1 MTYWVGALMP
11 LKFNTK
17 NLSDSIM
24 AIAAVVVILM
34 IIVPLPTVLLDL
46 LMAVNL
52 LAALLILLLVIYT
65 PRAIDFSSFPTVLL
79 IITVFGLGLNVSSTR
94 LILTKGTAFDGKMVR
109 AFSSFVVGSGGTE
122 GTLVGFVIFII
133 IIAVQ
138 AMVITKGATR
148 IAEVAAR
155 FTLDAMPM
163 KQAAIESEYN
173 QGALTEDEARKKKL
187 ELQVESDFYASMDGA
202 SKFVSGNVKLGI
214 LITVINLVVGLIV
227 GMVFREEDFQTSI
240 GIYASLTIG
249 DGLLSQLPSLL
260 VSFATGL
267 IVARAASDGT
277 TTIGETVKKEFTK
290 SSYIYI
296 VGGALMAILG
306 LLPGFPW
313 YVLIPM
319 GAALIY
325 LGMRLRKTEVNKAK
339 AKEMVAN
346 QKKAEGSSPTREVE
360 KNSIAPLDDLSLELG
375 LGLLQLVDKEKGAEL
390 LERITRIR
398 RESLLDLGLVVPP
411 IRIIDNMRLEPNE
424 YSFKIKGVEI
434 GKSKI
439 RMGCY
444 MCMDTGGVINKIQGE
459 ATVEPAFNLPA
470 IWVTEDKR
478 EEAERSGYSVIDPP
492 TIIATHLTELIKKHA
507 SEILGRQEV
516 KSMLD
521 ALTEKYPAV
530 VEEVTKI
537 FSVGQIQKVLQ
548 GLLKEQVSIRNMVVI
563 LETISD
569 YGGVTKDTFD
579 LVEKARQALG
589 RQICLQYS
597 DEKNTLHV
605 FTVDPG
611 FISRIVESGVKTVN
625 GPIAALE
632 INEQRSWIAALSGAV
647 NLAGERGYMPV
658 ILCPQE
664 ARALIKASSER
675 ELPQIV
681 VLSIPEIASDIKV
694 EMIGEIR
701 VDT

>member
-1 MTYWVGALMP
+1 MALKSN
-11 LKFNTK
+11 LFK

-24 AIAAVVVILM
+24 AVAAIVVILM

-46 LMAVNL
+46 LMACNL
-52 LAALLILLLVIYT
+52 LASLLILLLVIYT
-65 PRAIDFSSFPTVLL
+65 PRAIDFSSFPTILL
-79 IITVFGLGLNVSSTR
+79 IVTVFGLGLNVSSTR
-94 LILTKGTAFDGKMVR
+94 LILSKGTQFDGKMVR
-109 AFSSFVVGSGGTE
+109 AFSTFVVGSGGME
-122 GTLVGFVIFII
+122 GTLIGFVIFII

-173 QGALTEDEARKKKL
+173 QGALTEEEARQKKL

-202 SKFVSGNVKLGI
+202 SKFVSGNVKVGI
-214 LITVINLVVGLIV
+214 FITVINLVVGLIF
-227 GMVFREEDFQTSI
+227 GMVLREENFQDAI
-240 GIYASLTIG
+240 GVYASLTIG

-267 IVARAASDGT
+267 IVARAASDGK

-296 VGGALMAILG
+296 VGGVAMGILG
-306 LLPGFPW
+306 ILPGFPW
-313 YVLIPM
+313 YVLVPM
-319 GAALIY
+319 GAALVY
-325 LGMRLRKTEVNKAK
+325 LGIRLHKVEVIKQTTSIAAEK
-339 AKEMVAN
+339 
-346 QKKAEGSSPTREVE
+346 QKKAGSASPSKELER
-360 KNSIAPLDDLSLELG
+360 NAIAPLDELSLELG

-521 ALTEKYPAV
+521 ALKEKYPAV

-537 FSVGQIQKVLQ
+537 FSMGQIQKVLQ

-569 YGGVTKDTFD
+569 FGGVTKDTFD
-579 LVEKARQALG
+579 LVEKVRQALG
-589 RQICLQYS
+589 RQICLQYA
-597 DEKNTLHV
+597 DDKNTLHV
-605 FTVDPG
+605 FTVEPA
-611 FISRIVESGVKTVN
+611 FLSRIVDSGVKTVN

-632 INEQRSWIAALSGAV
+632 INEQRAWLNALSGAV
-647 NLAGERGYMPV
+647 NLAGERGFMPV

-664 ARALIKASSER
+664 ARALVKVSSER

-681 VLSIPEIASDIKV
+681 VLSIQEIAPDIKV

-701 VDT
+701 IGN

>member
-1 MTYWVGALMP
+1 MALKSN
-11 LKFNTK
+11 LFK

-24 AIAAVVVILM
+24 AVAAIVVILM

-46 LMAVNL
+46 LMACNL
-52 LAALLILLLVIYT
+52 LASLLILLLVIYT
-65 PRAIDFSSFPTVLL
+65 PRAIDFSSFPTILL
-79 IITVFGLGLNVSSTR
+79 IVTVFGLGLNVSSTR
-94 LILTKGTAFDGKMVR
+94 LILSKGTQFDGKMVR
-109 AFSSFVVGSGGTE
+109 AFSTFVVGSGGME
-122 GTLVGFVIFII
+122 GTLIGFVIFII

-173 QGALTEDEARKKKL
+173 QGALTEEEARQKKL

-202 SKFVSGNVKLGI
+202 SKFVSGNVKVGI
-214 LITVINLVVGLIV
+214 FITVINLVVGLIF
-227 GMVFREEDFQTSI
+227 GVFLHKESFQDAI

-296 VGGALMAILG
+296 VGGVAMGILG
-306 LLPGFPW
+306 ILPGFPW
-313 YVLIPM
+313 YVLVPM
-319 GAALIY
+319 GAALVY
-325 LGMRLRKTEVNKAK
+325 LGIRLHKVEVIKQTASISAEK
-339 AKEMVAN
+339 
-346 QKKAEGSSPTREVE
+346 QKKASSASPSKELER
-360 KNSIAPLDDLSLELG
+360 NAIAPLDELSLELG

-398 RESLLDLGLVVPP
+398 REPLLDLGLVVPP

-459 ATVEPAFNLPA
+459 ATIEPAFNLPA

-521 ALTEKYPAV
+521 ALKEKYPAV

-537 FSVGQIQKVLQ
+537 FSMGQIQKVLQ

-569 YGGVTKDTFD
+569 FGGVTKDTFD
-579 LVEKARQALG
+579 LVEKVRQALG
-589 RQICLQYS
+589 RQICLQYA
-597 DEKNTLHV
+597 DDKNTLHV
-605 FTVDPG
+605 FTVEPA
-611 FISRIVESGVKTVN
+611 FLSRIVDSGVKTVN

-632 INEQRSWIAALSGAV
+632 INEQRAWLNALSGAV
-647 NLAGERGYMPV
+647 NLAGERGFMPV

-664 ARALIKASSER
+664 ARALVKVSSER

-681 VLSIPEIASDIKV
+681 VLSIQEIAPDIKV

-701 VDT
+701 IGN

>member
-1 MTYWVGALMP
+1 MP
-11 LKFNTK
+11 LKINTK
-17 NLSDSIM
+17 NLSDSIL
-24 AIAAVVVILM
+24 AIAAVVVVLM
-34 IIVPLPTVLLDL
+34 IIIPLPTVLLDF
-46 LMAVNL
+46 LMACNL
-52 LAALLILLLVIYT
+52 LGSLLILLLVIYT
-65 PRAIDFSSFPTVLL
+65 PRAIDFSSFPTILL

-94 LILTKGTAFDGKMVR
+94 LILTKGVNFDGKMVR
-109 AFSSFVVGSGGTE
+109 AFASFVVGSGGTE

-173 QGALTEDEARKKKL
+173 QGALTEEEARQKKL
-187 ELQVESDFYASMDGA
+187 ELQTESNFYASMDGA

-214 LITVINLVVGLIV
+214 LITVINLVVGLIF
-227 GMVFREEDFQTSI
+227 GMVLRGEDFMTSI

-249 DGLLSQLPSLL
+249 DGLLSQLPALL

-267 IVARAASDGT
+267 IVARAASDGN
-277 TTIGETVKKEFTK
+277 TTIGENVKKEFTK

-296 VGGALMAILG
+296 VGGALMGILG
-306 LLPGFPW
+306 FLPGFPW
-313 YVLIPM
+313 YVLVPM
-319 GAALIY
+319 GLALIY
-325 LGMRLRKTEVNKAK
+325 LGIRLRKSEKTKVS
-339 AKEMVAN
+339 AKEAAENQRKATAN
-346 QKKAEGSSPTREVE
+346 APSREVDR
-360 KNSIAPLDDLSLELG
+360 SPIAPLDDLSLELG

-390 LERITRIR
+390 LERITRMR
-398 RESLLDLGLVVPP
+398 RESALDLGLVVPP
-411 IRIIDNMRLEPNE
+411 IRIIDNTRLEPSE

-434 GKSKI
+434 GRSKI

-444 MCMDTGGVINKIQGE
+444 MCMDTGGVINKIAGE

-492 TIIATHLTELIKKHA
+492 TIIATHLTELIKKYA
-507 SEILGRQEV
+507 ADILGRQEV
-516 KSMLD
+516 KAMLD
-521 ALTEKYPAV
+521 ALQEKYPAV

-537 FSVGQIQKVLQ
+537 FTMGQIQKVLQ
-548 GLLKEQVSIRNMVVI
+548 GLLKEQVSIRNLVVI

-569 YGGVTKDTFD
+569 FGGVTKDTYD
-579 LVEKARQALG
+579 LVEKVRQALG
-589 RQICLQYS
+589 RQICLQYA
-597 DEKNTLHV
+597 DERSTLHV
-605 FTVDPG
+605 FTVDPQ
-611 FISRIVESGVKTVN
+611 FISMIVESGVKTVN
-625 GPIAALE
+625 GPIAALDV
-632 INEQRSWIAALSGAV
+632 NLQRAWIQALSGAV
-647 NLAGERGYMPV
+647 NLAGERGFMPV

-664 ARALIKASSER
+664 ARALIKSSSER

-681 VLSIPEIASDIKV
+681 VLSIPEIATDIKV
-694 EMIGEIR
+694 EMIGEIK
-701 VDT
+701 VGN

>member
-1 MTYWVGALMP
+1 MALKSN
-11 LKFNTK
+11 LFK

-24 AIAAVVVILM
+24 AVAAIVVILM

-46 LMAVNL
+46 LMACNL
-52 LAALLILLLVIYT
+52 LASLLILLLVIYT
-65 PRAIDFSSFPTVLL
+65 PRAIDFSSFPTILL
-79 IITVFGLGLNVSSTR
+79 IVTVFGLGLNVSSTR
-94 LILTKGTAFDGKMVR
+94 LILSKGTQFDGKMVR
-109 AFSSFVVGSGGTE
+109 AFSTFVVGSGGME
-122 GTLVGFVIFII
+122 GTLIGFVIFII

-173 QGALTEDEARKKKL
+173 QGALTEEEARQKKL

-202 SKFVSGNVKLGI
+202 SKFVSGNVKVGI
-214 LITVINLVVGLIV
+214 FITVINLVVGLIF
-227 GMVFREEDFQTSI
+227 GMVLREENFQDAI
-240 GIYASLTIG
+240 GVYASLTIG
-249 DGLLSQLPSLL
+249 DGLLSQLPALL

-267 IVARAASDGT
+267 IVARAASDGK

-296 VGGALMAILG
+296 VGGVAMGILG
-306 LLPGFPW
+306 ILPGFPW
-313 YVLIPM
+313 YVLVPM
-319 GAALIY
+319 GAALVY
-325 LGMRLRKTEVNKAK
+325 LGIRLHKVEVIKQTTSIAAEK
-339 AKEMVAN
+339 
-346 QKKAEGSSPTREVE
+346 QKKAGSASPSKELER
-360 KNSIAPLDDLSLELG
+360 NAIAPLDELSLELG

-521 ALTEKYPAV
+521 ALKEKYPAV

-537 FSVGQIQKVLQ
+537 FSMGQIQKVLQ

-569 YGGVTKDTFD
+569 FGGVTKDTFD
-579 LVEKARQALG
+579 LVEKVRQALG
-589 RQICLQYS
+589 RQICLQYT
-597 DEKNTLHV
+597 DDKNTLHV
-605 FTVDPG
+605 FTVEPA
-611 FISRIVESGVKTVN
+611 FLSRIVDSGVKTVN

-632 INEQRSWIAALSGAV
+632 INEQRAWLNALSGAV
-647 NLAGERGYMPV
+647 NLAGERGFMPV

-664 ARALIKASSER
+664 ARALVKVSSER

-681 VLSIPEIASDIKV
+681 VLSIQEIAPDIKV

-701 VDT
+701 IGN

>member
-1 MTYWVGALMP
+1 MALKSN
-11 LKFNTK
+11 LFK

-24 AIAAVVVILM
+24 AVAAIVVILM

-46 LMAVNL
+46 LMACNL
-52 LAALLILLLVIYT
+52 LASLLILLLVIYT
-65 PRAIDFSSFPTVLL
+65 PRAIDFSSFPTILL
-79 IITVFGLGLNVSSTR
+79 IVTVFGLGLNVSSTR
-94 LILTKGTAFDGKMVR
+94 LILSKGTQFDGKMVR
-109 AFSSFVVGSGGTE
+109 AFSTFVVGSGGME
-122 GTLVGFVIFII
+122 GTLIGFVIFII

-173 QGALTEDEARKKKL
+173 QGALTEEEARQKKL

-202 SKFVSGNVKLGI
+202 SKFVSGNVKVGI
-214 LITVINLVVGLIV
+214 FITVINLVVGLIF
-227 GMVFREEDFQTSI
+227 GVFLHEESFQDAI
-240 GIYASLTIG
+240 GVYASLTIG

-267 IVARAASDGT
+267 IVARAASDGK

-296 VGGALMAILG
+296 VGGVAMGILG
-306 LLPGFPW
+306 ILPGFPW
-313 YVLIPM
+313 YVLVPM
-319 GAALIY
+319 GAALVY
-325 LGMRLRKTEVNKAK
+325 LGIRLHKVEVIKQTTSIAAEK
-339 AKEMVAN
+339 
-346 QKKAEGSSPTREVE
+346 QKKAGSASPSKELER
-360 KNSIAPLDDLSLELG
+360 NAIAPLDELSLELG

-459 ATVEPAFNLPA
+459 ATIEPAFNLPA

-521 ALTEKYPAV
+521 ALKEKYPAV

-537 FSVGQIQKVLQ
+537 FSMGQIQKVLQ

-569 YGGVTKDTFD
+569 FGGVTKDTFD
-579 LVEKARQALG
+579 LVEKVRQALG
-589 RQICLQYS
+589 RQICLQYA
-597 DEKNTLHV
+597 DDKNTLHV
-605 FTVDPG
+605 FTVEPA
-611 FISRIVESGVKTVN
+611 FLSRIVDSGVKTVN

-632 INEQRSWIAALSGAV
+632 INEQRAWLNALSGAV
-647 NLAGERGYMPV
+647 NLAGERGFMPV

-664 ARALIKASSER
+664 ARALVKVSSER

-681 VLSIPEIASDIKV
+681 VLSIQEIAPDIKV

-701 VDT
+701 IGN

>member
-1 MTYWVGALMP
+1 MALKSN
-11 LKFNTK
+11 LFK

-24 AIAAVVVILM
+24 AVAAIVVILM

-46 LMAVNL
+46 LMACNL
-52 LAALLILLLVIYT
+52 LASLLILLLVIYT
-65 PRAIDFSSFPTVLL
+65 PRAIDFSSFPTILL
-79 IITVFGLGLNVSSTR
+79 IVTVFGLGLNVSSTR
-94 LILTKGTAFDGKMVR
+94 LILSKGTQFDGKMVR
-109 AFSSFVVGSGGTE
+109 AFSTFVVGSGGME
-122 GTLVGFVIFII
+122 GTLIGFVIFII

-173 QGALTEDEARKKKL
+173 QGALTEEEARQKKL

-202 SKFVSGNVKLGI
+202 SKFVSGNVKVGI
-214 LITVINLVVGLIV
+214 FITVINLVVGLIF
-227 GMVFREEDFQTSI
+227 GMVLREENFQDAI
-240 GIYASLTIG
+240 GVYASLTIG
-249 DGLLSQLPSLL
+249 DGLLSQLPALL

-267 IVARAASDGT
+267 IVARAASDGK

-296 VGGALMAILG
+296 VGGVAMGILG
-306 LLPGFPW
+306 ILPGFPW
-313 YVLIPM
+313 YVLVPM
-319 GAALIY
+319 GAALVY
-325 LGMRLRKTEVNKAK
+325 LGIRLHKVEVIKQTTSIAAEK
-339 AKEMVAN
+339 
-346 QKKAEGSSPTREVE
+346 QKKAGSASPSKELER
-360 KNSIAPLDDLSLELG
+360 NAIAPLDELSLELG

-521 ALTEKYPAV
+521 ALKEKYPAV

-537 FSVGQIQKVLQ
+537 FSMGQIQKVLQ

-569 YGGVTKDTFD
+569 FGGVTKDTFD
-579 LVEKARQALG
+579 LVEKVRQALG
-589 RQICLQYS
+589 RQICLQYA
-597 DEKNTLHV
+597 DDKNTLHV
-605 FTVDPG
+605 FTVEPA
-611 FISRIVESGVKTVN
+611 FLSRIVDSGVKTVN

-632 INEQRSWIAALSGAV
+632 INEQRAWLNALSGAV
-647 NLAGERGYMPV
+647 NLAGERGFMPV

-664 ARALIKASSER
+664 ARALVKVSSER

-681 VLSIPEIASDIKV
+681 VLSIQEIAPDIKV

-701 VDT
+701 IGN

>member
-1 MTYWVGALMP
+1 MALKSN
-11 LKFNTK
+11 LFKD
-17 NLSDSIM
+17 LSDSIM
-24 AIAAVVVILM
+24 AVAAIVVILM

-46 LMAVNL
+46 LMACNL
-52 LAALLILLLVIYT
+52 LASLLILLLVIYT
-65 PRAIDFSSFPTVLL
+65 PRAIDFSSFPTILL
-79 IITVFGLGLNVSSTR
+79 IVTVFGLGLNVSSTR
-94 LILTKGTAFDGKMVR
+94 LILSKGTQFDGKMVR
-109 AFSSFVVGSGGTE
+109 AFSTFVVGSGGME
-122 GTLVGFVIFII
+122 GTLIGFVIFII

-173 QGALTEDEARKKKL
+173 QGALTEEEARQKKL

-202 SKFVSGNVKLGI
+202 SKFVSGNVKVGI
-214 LITVINLVVGLIV
+214 FITVINLVVGLIF
-227 GMVFREEDFQTSI
+227 GMVLREENFQDAI
-240 GIYASLTIG
+240 GVYASLTIG
-249 DGLLSQLPSLL
+249 DGLLSQLPALL

-267 IVARAASDGT
+267 IVARAASDGK

-296 VGGALMAILG
+296 VGGVAMGILG
-306 LLPGFPW
+306 ILPGFPW
-313 YVLIPM
+313 YVLVPM
-319 GAALIY
+319 GAALVY
-325 LGMRLRKTEVNKAK
+325 LGIRLHKVEVIKQTTSIAAEK
-339 AKEMVAN
+339 
-346 QKKAEGSSPTREVE
+346 QKKAGSASPSKELER
-360 KNSIAPLDDLSLELG
+360 NAIAPLDELSLELG

-390 LERITRIR
+390 LERITRVR

-521 ALTEKYPAV
+521 ALKEKYPAV

-537 FSVGQIQKVLQ
+537 FSMGQIQKVLQ

-569 YGGVTKDTFD
+569 FGGVTKDTFD
-579 LVEKARQALG
+579 LVEKVRQALG
-589 RQICLQYS
+589 RQICLQYA
-597 DEKNTLHV
+597 DDKNTLHV
-605 FTVDPG
+605 FTVEPA
-611 FISRIVESGVKTVN
+611 FLSRIVDSGVKTVN

-632 INEQRSWIAALSGAV
+632 INEQRAWLNALSGAV
-647 NLAGERGYMPV
+647 NLAGERGFMPV

-664 ARALIKASSER
+664 ARALVKVSSER

-681 VLSIPEIASDIKV
+681 VLSIQEIAPDIKV

-701 VDT
+701 IGN

>member
-1 MTYWVGALMP
+1 MALKSN
-11 LKFNTK
+11 LFK

-24 AIAAVVVILM
+24 AVAAIVVILM

-46 LMAVNL
+46 LMACNL
-52 LAALLILLLVIYT
+52 LASLLILLLVIYT
-65 PRAIDFSSFPTVLL
+65 PRAIDFSSFPTILL
-79 IITVFGLGLNVSSTR
+79 IVTVFGLGLNVSSTR
-94 LILTKGTAFDGKMVR
+94 LILSKGTQFDGKMVR
-109 AFSSFVVGSGGTE
+109 AFSTFVVGSGGME
-122 GTLVGFVIFII
+122 GTLIGFVIFII

-138 AMVITKGATR
+138 SMVITKGATR

-173 QGALTEDEARKKKL
+173 QGALTEEEARQKKL

-202 SKFVSGNVKLGI
+202 SKFVSGNVKVGI
-214 LITVINLVVGLIV
+214 FITVINLVVGLIF
-227 GMVFREEDFQTSI
+227 GMVLREENFQDAI
-240 GIYASLTIG
+240 GVYASLTIG
-249 DGLLSQLPSLL
+249 DGLLSQLPALL

-267 IVARAASDGT
+267 IVARAASDGK

-296 VGGALMAILG
+296 VGGVAMGILG
-306 LLPGFPW
+306 ILPGFPW
-313 YVLIPM
+313 YVLVPM
-319 GAALIY
+319 GAALVY
-325 LGMRLRKTEVNKAK
+325 LGIRLHKVEVIKQTTSIAAEK
-339 AKEMVAN
+339 
-346 QKKAEGSSPTREVE
+346 QKKAGSASPSKELER
-360 KNSIAPLDDLSLELG
+360 NAIAPLDELSLELG

-459 ATVEPAFNLPA
+459 ATIEPAFNLPA

-521 ALTEKYPAV
+521 ALKEKYPAV

-537 FSVGQIQKVLQ
+537 FSMGQIQKVLQ

-569 YGGVTKDTFD
+569 FGGVTKDTFD
-579 LVEKARQALG
+579 LVEKVRQALG
-589 RQICLQYS
+589 RQICLQYT
-597 DEKNTLHV
+597 DDKNTLHV
-605 FTVDPG
+605 FTVEPA
-611 FISRIVESGVKTVN
+611 FLSRIVDSGVKTVN

-632 INEQRSWIAALSGAV
+632 INEQRAWLNALSGAV
-647 NLAGERGYMPV
+647 NLAGERGFMPV

-664 ARALIKASSER
+664 ARALVKVSSER

-681 VLSIPEIASDIKV
+681 VLSIQEIAPDIKV

-701 VDT
+701 IGN

>member
-1 MTYWVGALMP
+1 MP
-11 LKFNTK
+11 LKINTK

-34 IIVPLPTVLLDL
+34 IIIPLPTVLLDF
-46 LMAVNL
+46 LMACNL
-52 LAALLILLLVIYT
+52 LGSLLILLLVIYT
-65 PRAIDFSSFPTVLL
+65 PRAIDFSSFPTILL

-94 LILTKGTAFDGKMVR
+94 LILTKGTDFDGKMVK
-109 AFSSFVVGSGGTE
+109 AFASFVVGSGGTE

-173 QGALTEDEARKKKL
+173 QGALTEEEARQKKL
-187 ELQVESDFYASMDGA
+187 ELQTESNFYASMDGA

-214 LITVINLVVGLIV
+214 LITVINLVVGLIF
-227 GMVFREEDFQTSI
+227 GMVLRGESFTSSI

-249 DGLLSQLPSLL
+249 DGLLSQLPALL

-267 IVARAASDGT
+267 IVARAASDGN
-277 TTIGETVKKEFTK
+277 TTIGENVKKEFTK

-296 VGGALMAILG
+296 VGGVLMGILG
-306 LLPGFPW
+306 ILPGFPW

-319 GAALIY
+319 GLALVY
-325 LGMRLRKTEVNKAK
+325 LGVRLNKLETK
-339 AKEMVAN
+339 KQIAKENAEN
-346 QKKAEGSSPTREVE
+346 QKKAASNTPTREVDR
-360 KNSIAPLDDLSLELG
+360 SPIAPLDDLSLELG
-375 LGLLQLVDKEKGAEL
+375 LGLLQLVNKEKGAEL

-398 RESLLDLGLVVPP
+398 RESALDLGLVVPP
-411 IRIIDNMRLEPNE
+411 IRIMDNTRLEPSE

-434 GKSKI
+434 GRSKI

-444 MCMDTGGVINKIQGE
+444 MCMDSGGVINKIQGE
-459 ATVEPAFNLPA
+459 PTVEPAFNLPA
-470 IWVTEDKR
+470 IWVTEDR
-478 EEAERSGYSVIDPP
+478 RDEAERSGYSVIDPP
-492 TIIATHLTELIKKHA
+492 IIIATHLTELIKKYA
-507 SEILGRQEV
+507 ADILGRQEV
-516 KSMLD
+516 KAMLD
-521 ALTEKYPAV
+521 ALQEKYPAV

-537 FSVGQIQKVLQ
+537 FTMGQIQKVLQ
-548 GLLKEQVSIRNMVVI
+548 GLLKEQVSIRNLVVI

-569 YGGVTKDTFD
+569 FGGVTKDTYD
-579 LVEKARQALG
+579 LVEKVRQSLG
-589 RQICLQYS
+589 RQICLQYA
-597 DEKNTLHV
+597 DERNTLHV
-605 FTVDPG
+605 FTVEPE
-611 FISRIVESGVKTVN
+611 FLNKIVESGVKTIN
-625 GPIAALE
+625 GPIAALD
-632 INEQRSWIAALSGAV
+632 INNQRAWINALSGAV
-647 NLAGERGYMPV
+647 RIAAERGYMPV

-675 ELPQIV
+675 EIPQIV
-681 VLSIPEIASDIKV
+681 VLSIQEIAPEIKV

-701 VDT
+701 VDN

>member
-1 MTYWVGALMP
+1 MP
-11 LKFNTK
+11 LKINTK
-17 NLSDSIM
+17 NLSDSIL

-34 IIVPLPTVLLDL
+34 IIVPLPTVLLDF
-46 LMAVNL
+46 LMACNL
-52 LAALLILLLVIYT
+52 LGSLLILLLVIYT
-65 PRAIDFSSFPTVLL
+65 PRAIDFSSFPTILL

-109 AFSSFVVGSGGTE
+109 AFASFVVGSGGTE

-173 QGALTEDEARKKKL
+173 QGALTEEEARQKKL
-187 ELQVESDFYASMDGA
+187 ELQTESNFYASMDGA

-214 LITVINLVVGLIV
+214 LITVINLVVGLIF
-227 GMVFREEDFQTSI
+227 GMVLRGEDFMTSI

-249 DGLLSQLPSLL
+249 DGLLSQLPALL

-267 IVARAASDGT
+267 IVARAASDGN
-277 TTIGETVKKEFTK
+277 TTIGENVKKEFTK

-296 VGGALMAILG
+296 VGGALMGILG
-306 LLPGFPW
+306 FLPGFPW
-313 YVLIPM
+313 YVLVPM
-319 GAALIY
+319 GLALIY
-325 LGMRLRKTEVNKAK
+325 LGLRLRKSEKTKVS
-339 AKEMVAN
+339 AKEAAENQRKAAAN
-346 QKKAEGSSPTREVE
+346 APSREVDR
-360 KNSIAPLDDLSLELG
+360 SPIAPLDDLSLELG

-390 LERITRIR
+390 LERITRMR
-398 RESLLDLGLVVPP
+398 RESALDLGLVVPP
-411 IRIIDNMRLEPNE
+411 IRIIDNTRLEPSE

-434 GKSKI
+434 GRSKI

-444 MCMDTGGVINKIQGE
+444 MCMDTGGVINKIAGE

-492 TIIATHLTELIKKHA
+492 TIIATHLTELIKKYA
-507 SEILGRQEV
+507 ADILGRQEV
-516 KSMLD
+516 KAMLD
-521 ALTEKYPAV
+521 ALQEKYPAV

-537 FSVGQIQKVLQ
+537 FTMGQIQKVLQ
-548 GLLKEQVSIRNMVVI
+548 GLLKEQVSIRNLVVI

-569 YGGVTKDTFD
+569 FGGVTKDTYD
-579 LVEKARQALG
+579 LVEKVRQALG
-589 RQICLQYS
+589 RQICLQYA
-597 DEKNTLHV
+597 DERSTLHV
-605 FTVDPG
+605 FTVDPQ
-611 FISRIVESGVKTVN
+611 FISTIVESGVKTVN
-625 GPIAALE
+625 GPIAALDV
-632 INEQRSWIAALSGAV
+632 NLQRAWIQALSGAV
-647 NLAGERGYMPV
+647 NLAGERGFMPV

-664 ARALIKASSER
+664 ARALIKSSSER

-681 VLSIPEIASDIKV
+681 VLSIPEIATDIKV
-694 EMIGEIR
+694 EMIGEIK
-701 VDT
+701 VGN

>member
-1 MTYWVGALMP
+1 MALKSN
-11 LKFNTK
+11 LFK

-24 AIAAVVVILM
+24 AVAAIVVILM

-46 LMAVNL
+46 LMACNL
-52 LAALLILLLVIYT
+52 LASLLILLLVIYT
-65 PRAIDFSSFPTVLL
+65 PRAIDFSSFPTILL
-79 IITVFGLGLNVSSTR
+79 IVTVFGLGLNVSSTR
-94 LILTKGTAFDGKMVR
+94 LILSKGTQFDGKMVR
-109 AFSSFVVGSGGTE
+109 AFSTFVVGSGGME
-122 GTLVGFVIFII
+122 GTLIGFVIFII

-173 QGALTEDEARKKKL
+173 QGALTEEEARQKKL

-202 SKFVSGNVKLGI
+202 SKFVSGNVKVGI
-214 LITVINLVVGLIV
+214 FITVINLVVGLIF
-227 GMVFREEDFQTSI
+227 GMVLREENFQDAI
-240 GIYASLTIG
+240 GVYASLTIG
-249 DGLLSQLPSLL
+249 DGLLSQLPALL

-267 IVARAASDGT
+267 IVARAASDGK

-296 VGGALMAILG
+296 VGGVAMGILG
-306 LLPGFPW
+306 ILPGFPW
-313 YVLIPM
+313 YVLVPM
-319 GAALIY
+319 GAALVYMGI
-325 LGMRLRKTEVNKAK
+325 RLHKVEVIKQTTSIAAEK
-339 AKEMVAN
+339 
-346 QKKAEGSSPTREVE
+346 QKKAGSASPSKELER
-360 KNSIAPLDDLSLELG
+360 NAIAPLDELSLELG

-459 ATVEPAFNLPA
+459 ATIEPAFNLPA

-521 ALTEKYPAV
+521 ALKEKYPAV

-537 FSVGQIQKVLQ
+537 FSMGQIQKVLQ

-569 YGGVTKDTFD
+569 FGGVTKDTFD
-579 LVEKARQALG
+579 LVEKVRQALG
-589 RQICLQYS
+589 RQICLQYA
-597 DEKNTLHV
+597 DDKNTLHV
-605 FTVDPG
+605 FTVEPA
-611 FISRIVESGVKTVN
+611 FLSRIVDSGVKTVN

-632 INEQRSWIAALSGAV
+632 INEQRAWLNALSGAV
-647 NLAGERGYMPV
+647 NLAGERGFMPV

-664 ARALIKASSER
+664 ARALVKVSSER

-681 VLSIPEIASDIKV
+681 VLSIQEIAPDIKV

-701 VDT
+701 IGN

>member
-1 MTYWVGALMP
+1 MALKSN
-11 LKFNTK
+11 LFK

-24 AIAAVVVILM
+24 AVAAIVVILM

-46 LMAVNL
+46 LMACNL
-52 LAALLILLLVIYT
+52 LASLLILLLVIYT
-65 PRAIDFSSFPTVLL
+65 PRAIDFSSFPTILL
-79 IITVFGLGLNVSSTR
+79 IVTVFGLGLNVSSTR
-94 LILTKGTAFDGKMVR
+94 LILSKGTQFDGKMVR
-109 AFSSFVVGSGGTE
+109 AFSTFVVGSGGME
-122 GTLVGFVIFII
+122 GTLIGFVIFII

-173 QGALTEDEARKKKL
+173 QGALTEEEARQKKL

-202 SKFVSGNVKLGI
+202 SKFVSGNVKVGI
-214 LITVINLVVGLIV
+214 FITVINLVVGLIF
-227 GMVFREEDFQTSI
+227 GMVLREENFQDAI
-240 GIYASLTIG
+240 GVYASLTIG

-267 IVARAASDGT
+267 IVARAASDGK

-296 VGGALMAILG
+296 VGGVAMGILG
-306 LLPGFPW
+306 ILPGFPW
-313 YVLIPM
+313 YVLVPM
-319 GAALIY
+319 GAALVY
-325 LGMRLRKTEVNKAK
+325 LGIRLHKVEVIKQTTSIAAEK
-339 AKEMVAN
+339 
-346 QKKAEGSSPTREVE
+346 QKKAGSASPSKELER
-360 KNSIAPLDDLSLELG
+360 NAIAPLDELSLELG

-459 ATVEPAFNLPA
+459 ATIEPAFNLPA

-521 ALTEKYPAV
+521 ALKEKYPAV

-537 FSVGQIQKVLQ
+537 FSMGQIQKVLQ

-569 YGGVTKDTFD
+569 FGGVTKDTFD
-579 LVEKARQALG
+579 LVEKVRQALG
-589 RQICLQYS
+589 RQICLQYA
-597 DEKNTLHV
+597 DDKNTLHV
-605 FTVDPG
+605 FTVEPA
-611 FISRIVESGVKTVN
+611 FLSRIVDSGVKTVN

-632 INEQRSWIAALSGAV
+632 INEQRAWLNALSGAV
-647 NLAGERGYMPV
+647 NLAGERGFMPV

-664 ARALIKASSER
+664 ARALVKVSSER

-681 VLSIPEIASDIKV
+681 VLSIQEIAPDIKV

-701 VDT
+701 IGN

>member
-1 MTYWVGALMP
+1 MALKSN
-11 LKFNTK
+11 LFK

-24 AIAAVVVILM
+24 AVAAIVVILM

-46 LMAVNL
+46 LMACNL
-52 LAALLILLLVIYT
+52 LASLLILLLVIYT
-65 PRAIDFSSFPTVLL
+65 PRAIDFSSFPTILL
-79 IITVFGLGLNVSSTR
+79 IVTVFGLGLNVSSTR
-94 LILTKGTAFDGKMVR
+94 LILSKGTQFDGKMVR
-109 AFSSFVVGSGGTE
+109 AFSTFVVGSGGME
-122 GTLVGFVIFII
+122 GTLIGFVIFII

-173 QGALTEDEARKKKL
+173 QGALTEEEARQKKL

-202 SKFVSGNVKLGI
+202 SKFVSGNVKVGI
-214 LITVINLVVGLIV
+214 FITVINLVVGLIF
-227 GMVFREEDFQTSI
+227 GMVLREENFQDAI
-240 GIYASLTIG
+240 GVYASLTIG
-249 DGLLSQLPSLL
+249 DGLLSQLPALL

-267 IVARAASDGT
+267 IVARAASDGK

-296 VGGALMAILG
+296 VGGVAMGILG
-306 LLPGFPW
+306 ILPGFPW
-313 YVLIPM
+313 YVLVPM
-319 GAALIY
+319 GAALVY
-325 LGMRLRKTEVNKAK
+325 LGIRLHKVEVIKQTTSIAAEK
-339 AKEMVAN
+339 
-346 QKKAEGSSPTREVE
+346 QKKAGSASPSKELER
-360 KNSIAPLDDLSLELG
+360 NAIAPLDELSLELG

-459 ATVEPAFNLPA
+459 ATIEPAFNLPA

-521 ALTEKYPAV
+521 ALKEKYPAV

-537 FSVGQIQKVLQ
+537 FSMGQIQKVLQ

-569 YGGVTKDTFD
+569 FGGVTKDTFD
-579 LVEKARQALG
+579 LVEKVRQALG
-589 RQICLQYS
+589 RQICLQYA
-597 DEKNTLHV
+597 DDKNTLHV
-605 FTVDPG
+605 FTVEPA
-611 FISRIVESGVKTVN
+611 FLSRIVDSGVKTVN

-632 INEQRSWIAALSGAV
+632 INEQRAWLNALSGAV
-647 NLAGERGYMPV
+647 NLAGERGFMPV

-664 ARALIKASSER
+664 ARALVKVSSER

-681 VLSIPEIASDIKV
+681 VLSIQEIAPDIKV

-701 VDT
+701 IGN

>member
-1 MTYWVGALMP
+1 MALKSN
-11 LKFNTK
+11 LFK

-24 AIAAVVVILM
+24 AVAAIVVILM

-46 LMAVNL
+46 LMACNL
-52 LAALLILLLVIYT
+52 LASLLILLLVIYT
-65 PRAIDFSSFPTVLL
+65 PRAIDFSSFPTILL
-79 IITVFGLGLNVSSTR
+79 IVTVFGLGLNVSSTR
-94 LILTKGTAFDGKMVR
+94 LILSKGTQFDGKMVR
-109 AFSSFVVGSGGTE
+109 AFSTFVVGSGGME
-122 GTLVGFVIFII
+122 GTLIGFVIFII

-173 QGALTEDEARKKKL
+173 QGALTEEEARQKKL

-202 SKFVSGNVKLGI
+202 SKFVSGNVKVGI
-214 LITVINLVVGLIV
+214 FITVINLVVGLIF
-227 GMVFREEDFQTSI
+227 GMVLREENFQDAI
-240 GIYASLTIG
+240 GVYASLTIG

-267 IVARAASDGT
+267 IVARAASDGK

-296 VGGALMAILG
+296 VGGVAMGILG
-306 LLPGFPW
+306 ILPGFPW
-313 YVLIPM
+313 YVLVPM
-319 GAALIY
+319 GAALVY
-325 LGMRLRKTEVNKAK
+325 LGIRLHKVEVIKQTTSIAAEK
-339 AKEMVAN
+339 
-346 QKKAEGSSPTREVE
+346 QKKAGSASPSKELER
-360 KNSIAPLDDLSLELG
+360 NAIAPLDELSLELG

-459 ATVEPAFNLPA
+459 ATIEPAFNLPA

-521 ALTEKYPAV
+521 ALKEKYPAV

-537 FSVGQIQKVLQ
+537 FSMGQIQKVLQ

-569 YGGVTKDTFD
+569 FGGVTKDTFD
-579 LVEKARQALG
+579 LVEKVRQALG
-589 RQICLQYS
+589 RQICLQYT
-597 DEKNTLHV
+597 DDKNTLHV
-605 FTVDPG
+605 FTVEPA
-611 FISRIVESGVKTVN
+611 FLSRIVDSGVKTVN

-632 INEQRSWIAALSGAV
+632 INEQRAWLNALSGAV
-647 NLAGERGYMPV
+647 NLAGERGFMPV

-664 ARALIKASSER
+664 ARALVKVSSER

-681 VLSIPEIASDIKV
+681 VLSIQEIAPDIKV

-701 VDT
+701 IGN

>member
-1 MTYWVGALMP
+1 MALKSN
-11 LKFNTK
+11 LFK

-24 AIAAVVVILM
+24 AVAAIVVILM

-46 LMAVNL
+46 LMACNL
-52 LAALLILLLVIYT
+52 LASLLILLLVIYT
-65 PRAIDFSSFPTVLL
+65 PRAIDFSSFPTILL
-79 IITVFGLGLNVSSTR
+79 IVTVFGLGLNVSSTR
-94 LILTKGTAFDGKMVR
+94 LILSKGTQFDGKMVR
-109 AFSSFVVGSGGTE
+109 AFSTFVVGSGGME
-122 GTLVGFVIFII
+122 GTLIGFVIFII

-173 QGALTEDEARKKKL
+173 QGALTEEEARQKKL

-202 SKFVSGNVKLGI
+202 SKFVSGNVKVGI
-214 LITVINLVVGLIV
+214 FITVINLVVGLIF
-227 GMVFREEDFQTSI
+227 GMVLREENFQDAI
-240 GIYASLTIG
+240 GVYASLTIG
-249 DGLLSQLPSLL
+249 DGLLSQLPALL

-267 IVARAASDGT
+267 IVARAASDGK

-296 VGGALMAILG
+296 VGGVAMGILG
-306 LLPGFPW
+306 ILPGFPW
-313 YVLIPM
+313 YVLVPM
-319 GAALIY
+319 GAALVY
-325 LGMRLRKTEVNKAK
+325 LGIRLHKVEVIKQTTSIAAEK
-339 AKEMVAN
+339 
-346 QKKAEGSSPTREVE
+346 QKKAGSASPSKELER
-360 KNSIAPLDDLSLELG
+360 NAIAPLDELSLELG

-459 ATVEPAFNLPA
+459 ATIEPAFNLPA

-521 ALTEKYPAV
+521 ALKEKYPAV

-537 FSVGQIQKVLQ
+537 FSMGQIQKVLQ

-569 YGGVTKDTFD
+569 FGGVTKDTFD
-579 LVEKARQALG
+579 LVEKVRQALG
-589 RQICLQYS
+589 RQICLQYT
-597 DEKNTLHV
+597 DDKNTLHV
-605 FTVDPG
+605 FTVEPA
-611 FISRIVESGVKTVN
+611 FLSRIVDSGVKTVN

-632 INEQRSWIAALSGAV
+632 INEQRAWLNALSGAV
-647 NLAGERGYMPV
+647 NLAGERGFMPV

-664 ARALIKASSER
+664 ARALVKVSSER

-681 VLSIPEIASDIKV
+681 VLSIQEIAPDIKV

-701 VDT
+701 IGN

>member
-1 MTYWVGALMP
+1 MALKSS
-11 LKFNTK
+11 LGK
-17 NLSDSIM
+17 NLSDSVF

-46 LMAVNL
+46 LMACNL
-52 LAALLILLLVIYT
+52 LASLLILLLVIYT
-65 PRAIDFSSFPTVLL
+65 PRAIDFSSFPTILL

-94 LILTKGTAFDGKMVR
+94 LILSKGTAFDGKMVR
-109 AFSSFVVGSGGTE
+109 AFASFVVGSGGTE
-122 GTLVGFVIFII
+122 GTLIGFVIFII

-163 KQAAIESEYN
+163 KQASIDSEFN
-173 QGALTEDEARKKKL
+173 SGVLTEEEARRKKL
-187 ELQVESDFYASMDGA
+187 ELQIESDFYSSMDGA

-214 LITVINLVVGLIV
+214 LITVINLVVGLIF
-227 GMVFREEDFQTSI
+227 GMVLHGESFQDSI
-240 GIYASLTIG
+240 GTYAALTIG

-267 IVARAASDGT
+267 IVARAASDGN

-296 VGGALMAILG
+296 VGGALMGILG
-306 LLPGFPW
+306 FLPGFPW

-319 GAALIY
+319 GIALIY
-325 LGMRLRKTEVNKAK
+325 MGLRLNRIEKNKQDAK
-339 AKEMVAN
+339 ANAAN
-346 QKKAEGSSPTREVE
+346 QKKATTNAPSKEIE
-360 KNSIAPLDDLSLELG
+360 KTPPILDDLSLELG

-398 RESLLDLGLVVPP
+398 RESALDLGLVVPP
-411 IRIIDNMRLEPNE
+411 IRIIDNMRLEPSE

-434 GKSKI
+434 GRSRI

-444 MCMDTGGVINKIQGE
+444 MCMDTGGVINKLQGE
-459 ATVEPAFNLPA
+459 NTLDPAFGLPA
-470 IWVTEDKR
+470 IWLTEDKR

-516 KSMLD
+516 KTMLD
-521 ALTEKYPAV
+521 SLQDKYPAV
-530 VEEVTKI
+530 IEEVTKI
-537 FSVGQIQKVLQ
+537 FSIGQIQKVLQ

-569 YGGVTKDTFD
+569 YGGVTKDTYD
-579 LVEKARQALG
+579 LVEKVRQALG

-597 DEKNTLHV
+597 DDRNVLHV
-605 FTVDPG
+605 FTVDPS

-632 INEQRSWIAALSGAV
+632 INEQRAWISALSGAV
-647 NLAGERGYMPV
+647 NLAGERGLMPV

-664 ARALIKASSER
+664 ARALIKSSSER
-675 ELPQIV
+675 ELPQVV
-681 VLSIPEIASDIKV
+681 VLSIQEIAADIKV
-694 EMIGEIR
+694 EMIGEIKI
-701 VDT
+701 DG

>member
-1 MTYWVGALMP
+1 
-11 LKFNTK
+11 
-17 NLSDSIM
+17 
-24 AIAAVVVILM
+24 
-34 IIVPLPTVLLDL
+34 
-46 LMAVNL
+46 
-52 LAALLILLLVIYT
+52 
-65 PRAIDFSSFPTVLL
+65 
-79 IITVFGLGLNVSSTR
+79 
-94 LILTKGTAFDGKMVR
+94 
-109 AFSSFVVGSGGTE
+109 
-122 GTLVGFVIFII
+122 
-133 IIAVQ
+133 
-138 AMVITKGATR
+138 
-148 IAEVAAR
+148 
-155 FTLDAMPM
+155 
-163 KQAAIESEYN
+163 
-173 QGALTEDEARKKKL
+173 
-187 ELQVESDFYASMDGA
+187 
-202 SKFVSGNVKLGI
+202 
-214 LITVINLVVGLIV
+214 
-227 GMVFREEDFQTSI
+227 
-240 GIYASLTIG
+240 
-249 DGLLSQLPSLL
+249 
-260 VSFATGL
+260 
-267 IVARAASDGT
+267 
-277 TTIGETVKKEFTK
+277 
-290 SSYIYI
+290 
-296 VGGALMAILG
+296 
-306 LLPGFPW
+306 
-313 YVLIPM
+313 
-319 GAALIY
+319 
-325 LGMRLRKTEVNKAK
+325 
-339 AKEMVAN
+339 
-346 QKKAEGSSPTREVE
+346 
-360 KNSIAPLDDLSLELG
+360 IAPLDELSLELG

-521 ALTEKYPAV
+521 ALKEKYPAV

-537 FSVGQIQKVLQ
+537 FSMGQIQKVLQ

-569 YGGVTKDTFD
+569 FGGVTKDTFD
-579 LVEKARQALG
+579 LVEKVRQALG
-589 RQICLQYS
+589 RQICLQYA
-597 DEKNTLHV
+597 DDKNTLHV
-605 FTVDPG
+605 FTVEPA
-611 FISRIVESGVKTVN
+611 FLSRIVESGVKTVN

-632 INEQRSWIAALSGAV
+632 INEQRAWLNALSGAV
-647 NLAGERGYMPV
+647 NLAGERGFMPV

-664 ARALIKASSER
+664 ARALVKVSSER

-681 VLSIPEIASDIKV
+681 VLSIQEIAPDIKV

-701 VDT
+701 IGN

>member
-1 MTYWVGALMP
+1 MAL
-11 LKFNTK
+11 KSNFFK

-24 AIAAVVVILM
+24 AVAAIVVILM

-46 LMAVNL
+46 LMACNL
-52 LAALLILLLVIYT
+52 LASLLILLLVIYT
-65 PRAIDFSSFPTVLL
+65 PRAIDFSSFPTILL
-79 IITVFGLGLNVSSTR
+79 IVTVFGLGLNVSSTR
-94 LILTKGTAFDGKMVR
+94 LILSKGTQFDGKMVR
-109 AFSSFVVGSGGTE
+109 AFSTFVVGSGGME
-122 GTLVGFVIFII
+122 GTLIGFVIFII

-173 QGALTEDEARKKKL
+173 QGALTEEEARQKKL

-202 SKFVSGNVKLGI
+202 SKFVSGNVKVGI
-214 LITVINLVVGLIV
+214 FITVINLVVGLIF
-227 GMVFREEDFQTSI
+227 GMVLREENFQDAI
-240 GIYASLTIG
+240 GVYASLTIG
-249 DGLLSQLPSLL
+249 DGLLSQLPALL

-267 IVARAASDGT
+267 IVARAASDGK

-296 VGGALMAILG
+296 VGGVAMGILG
-306 LLPGFPW
+306 ILPGFPW
-313 YVLIPM
+313 YVLVPM
-319 GAALIY
+319 GAALVY
-325 LGMRLRKTEVNKAK
+325 LGIRLHKVEVIKQTTSIAAEK
-339 AKEMVAN
+339 
-346 QKKAEGSSPTREVE
+346 QKKAGSASPSKELER
-360 KNSIAPLDDLSLELG
+360 NAIAPLDELSLELG

-459 ATVEPAFNLPA
+459 ATIEPAFNLPA

-521 ALTEKYPAV
+521 ALKEKYPAV

-537 FSVGQIQKVLQ
+537 FSMGQIQKVLQ

-569 YGGVTKDTFD
+569 FGGVTKDTFD
-579 LVEKARQALG
+579 LVEKVRQALG
-589 RQICLQYS
+589 RQICLQYA
-597 DEKNTLHV
+597 DDKNTLHV
-605 FTVDPG
+605 FTVEPA
-611 FISRIVESGVKTVN
+611 FLSRIVDSGVKTVN

-632 INEQRSWIAALSGAV
+632 INEQRAWLNALSGAV
-647 NLAGERGYMPV
+647 NLAGERGFMPV

-664 ARALIKASSER
+664 ARALVKVSSER

-681 VLSIPEIASDIKV
+681 VLSIQEIAPDIKV

-701 VDT
+701 IGN